1 MLRDSQGAL
10 ADFKAAI
17 KLSPHTAHMYFN
29 RGNLYASMDQF
40 DQAEKDY
47 SKGRIFWDYFL
58 KLGRVYIY
66 STKYFN
72 CSLKVHF
79 CILINKIIYMFY

>member
-10 ADFKAAI
+10 GDFKAAI

-29 RGNLYASMDQF
+29 RGNLYASMEQF

-47 SKGRIFWDYFL
+47 SKGTAQIKICNPSITLPHFTINTS
-58 KLGRVYIY
+58 KLMY
-66 STKYFN
+66 
-72 CSLKVHF
+72 
-79 CILINKIIYMFY
+79 

>member
-10 ADFKAAI
+10 GDFKAAI

-29 RGNLYASMDQF
+29 RGNLYASMEQF

-47 SKGRIFWDYFL
+47 SKGILPNKLVFFIHPIIIKYSKLRIGL
-58 KLGRVYIY
+58 QNQNLY
-66 STKYFN
+66 SLY
-72 CSLKVHF
+72 H
-79 CILINKIIYMFY
+79 I

>member
-10 ADFKAAI
+10 GDFKAAI

-29 RGNLYASMDQF
+29 RGNLYASMEQF

-47 SKGRIFWDYFL
+47 SKGTAQHTGFL
-58 KLGRVYIY
+58 HPSYYNTR
-66 STKYFN
+66 
-72 CSLKVHF
+72 
-79 CILINKIIYMFY
+79 